1 MLKKLFYK
9 FQYILISAFFVIETN
24 LAFAGGLQKTKQYLS
39 QFSTEIHSFAGI
51 IFVLAGLFAGYQ
63 MMWRGQPFES
73 IAKVIYGAV
82 TLIVVPEIALWLWP

>member
-9 FQYILISAFFVIETN
+9 FQYILVSTFFVIETTP
-24 LAFAGGLQKTKQYLS
+24 AFAGGLQKTKQYLS
-39 QFSTEIHSFAGI
+39 QFSTEIHGFAGI
-51 IFVLAGLFAGYQ
+51 IFVLAGLFAAYQ